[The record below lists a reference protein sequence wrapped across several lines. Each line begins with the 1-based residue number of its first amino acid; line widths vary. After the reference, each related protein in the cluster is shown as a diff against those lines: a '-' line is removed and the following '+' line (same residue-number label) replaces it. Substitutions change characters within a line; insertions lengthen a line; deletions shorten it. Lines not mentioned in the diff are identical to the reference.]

1 MSRFAS
7 TAGTL
12 AQIRS
17 EYPSY
22 HSIEQGGTT
31 QLLDLLWFGGAESLT
46 QRYELE
52 DDERSF
58 RPGLPPS
65 TRSWALHQ
73 ASRRID
79 PDDPAEQAAPPQPF
93 PGLTVHEITTRLRNV
108 AGLLA
113 LRTTR
118 LVLAWTDP
126 DAPPGLDNA
135 GQMLVA
141 YYAGPEYAPDPADD
155 SPPIEPPADGVLRFQ
170 VSAATGTWQG
180 ATNLLVLP
188 DPDHPAFTRV
198 FVARTLNE
206 EAAAVGTPGLQRLR
220 EL

>member
-17 EYPSY
+17 EYARY

-31 QLLDLLWFGGAESLT
+31 QLLDLLWFGGPPSLT

-73 ASRRID
+73 ASRRPD
-79 PDDPAEQAAPPQPF
+79 PVPGGDPPAPLPF

-141 YYAGPEYAPDPADD
+141 YYAGPEYAPDPADG
-155 SPPIEPPADGVLRFQ
+155 SPPTEPPADGVLRFQ

-188 DPDHPAFTRV
+188 DPDHPTFTRI

-206 EAAAVGTPGLQRLR
+206 EAAAVGTPGLERLR